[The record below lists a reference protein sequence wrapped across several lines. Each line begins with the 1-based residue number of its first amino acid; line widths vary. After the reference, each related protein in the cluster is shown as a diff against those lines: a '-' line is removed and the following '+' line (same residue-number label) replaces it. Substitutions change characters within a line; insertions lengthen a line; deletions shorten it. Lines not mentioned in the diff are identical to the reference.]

1 MAIQLQSDN
10 KIAVF
15 GGHPDYMQQFII
27 RGSEFKPWFLEFG
40 FWILGLLFGEE
51 VIFIPKNRIS
61 CILWQ

>member
-1 MAIQLQSDN
+1 MVIRLQTDKN
-10 KIAVF
+10 LLVF
-15 GGHPDYMQQFII
+15 GGHPGYMLQFIF

-51 VIFIPKNRIS
+51 AIFIPKNRIS